1 MLLLYKNSN
10 IYEMAKRYL
19 YLRKISGWLLRNI
32 LFALVVLK
40 ADCSRWSHPC
50 ALVVPKALKNI
61 NEVDVFGFLS
71 LVCLRK
77 RAFDTASKQKT
88 RTVRAGFVTPS
99 GFKPE
104 TF

>member
-1 MLLLYKNSN
+1 MVT
-10 IYEMAKRYL
+10 
-19 YLRKISGWLLRNI
+19 GWLLSNI
-32 LFALVVLK
+32 LVAVAVL
-40 ADCSRWSHPC
+40 
-50 ALVVPKALKNI
+50 KALKNI
-61 NEVDVFGFLS
+61 RGADGFGFLS

-88 RTVRAGFVTPS
+88 HAVRVGFVTPS

>member
-1 MLLLYKNSN
+1 MVT
-10 IYEMAKRYL
+10 
-19 YLRKISGWLLRNI
+19 GWLLSNI
-32 LFALVVLK
+32 LFALVVPK
-40 ADCSRWSHPC
+40 ALRISSDFILAFPC

-61 NEVDVFGFLS
+61 NGVDVFGFLF
-71 LVCLRK
+71 LAILQE
-77 RAFDTASKQKT
+77 RALDACSQQKT

>member
-1 MLLLYKNSN
+1 MVT
-10 IYEMAKRYL
+10 
-19 YLRKISGWLLRNI
+19 GWLLSNI
-32 LFALVVLK
+32 LVAVALLK
-40 ADCSRWSHPC
+40 ALRISSDFILSFPC

-61 NEVDVFGFLS
+61 SGADVFGFLS

-88 RTVRAGFVTPS
+88 RTARAGFVTPS